1 MNAFVMTGPIAEEKK
16 SQTEKSAAG
25 TAQPLSKKL
34 ISMSFV
40 SLIIILFGVAG
51 WKLMDPLTL
60 PIRHVRIEGNFQ
72 HLSTEKMQNI
82 VSSVISGGFF
92 NLNVMNIKEELLR
105 EPWVYWV
112 VVQRVWP
119 DGLNVNVVEQSA
131 IAHWNESDLLN
142 DEAQIFSPEE
152 KLLIAKL
159 PKLAGPPETE
169 SLVLDR
175 YRQIEKTLTP
185 RAIKIESLSLSQRRA
200 WQIRL
205 ENGPLVILGR
215 NDVDNR
221 IKRFTGVVLSSL
233 YEELDKVEQ
242 IDLRY
247 TNGFAIRWLGNS
259 QNLLESG
266 LENNG

>member
-1 MNAFVMTGPIAEEKK
+1 MNASILTDAMAEEEKPEV
-16 SQTEKSAAG
+16 EKSAHG
-25 TAQPLSKKL
+25 SVQSLSKKL
-34 ISMSFV
+34 TSMVFV
-40 SLIIILFGVAG
+40 SLIVILFGIAG

-72 HLSTEKMQNI
+72 HLTTEKMQNL

-119 DGLNVNVVEQSA
+119 DGLNVNVVEQTA
-131 IAHWNESDLLN
+131 IAHWNDSALLN
-142 DEAQIFSPEE
+142 DKAQIFSPEQTTS
-152 KLLIAKL
+152 IAKL
-159 PKLAGPPETE
+159 PKLAGPRETQ

-175 YRQIEKTLTP
+175 YHDIENALSPKAT
-185 RAIKIESLSLSQRRA
+185 KIERLTLSQRRA
-200 WQIRL
+200 WQIQL

-221 IKRFTGVVLSSL
+221 IKRFTGVVLGSL
-233 YEELDKVEQ
+233 HEELDRVEQ

-259 QNLLESG
+259 QNLFESG